1 LVSITT
7 ILFKYKLLKK
17 GKIRKLEREANI
29 SIRIENMKTLRA
41 QNSSSE
47 SKPLFRKLASEIEEP
62 EISDTVPPYTER

>member
-1 LVSITT
+1 MISSAVKACLGS
-7 ILFKYKLLKK
+7 LQ
-17 GKIRKLEREANI
+17 GQNANI